1 MFKRIFKI
9 EFVHLK
15 KSFKATVFESDYP
28 GGFTMYKLK
37 LSDTKYWLLKAG
49 KNWKVL
55 GDVNLNSSLK
65 SLIVSELEK
74 TQSIQ
79 INAA

>member
-9 EFVHLK
+9 EFAHLK
-15 KSFKATVFESDYP
+15 RNFKATVFESDYP

-49 KNWKVL
+49 ENWKVL

-65 SLIVSELEK
+65 SLIVAELEK
-74 TQSIQ
+74 TQSLQ
-79 INAA
+79 SKAA

>member
-9 EFVHLK
+9 EFVYLK
-15 KSFKATVFESDYP
+15 NKFKATVFESDYP
-28 GGFTMYKLK
+28 GGFTMFKIK

-49 KNWKVL
+49 NSWKVL

-65 SLIVSELEK
+65 NLIVAELEK
-74 TQSIQ
+74 IQSLQ
-79 INAA
+79 STAA